1 MLYTIKSE
9 KITVSADTNGAE
21 IHSIKM
27 GDTEYLWQC
36 GDSWKRYAP
45 VLFPF
50 VCNTSSK
57 KYKAGGVEYTMPSNH
72 GFARDSVFN
81 LVSKDENSVA
91 FELCHSDE
99 TLKVYPY
106 EFKLT
111 VKYTVKDNKVIVE
124 NIVENPGDK
133 SMYFYLGSHP
143 AFNCPLD
150 ENTAFND
157 YKIVYEKPETIVQSL
172 PDGGKRTIIENE
184 NSYAISRELFDF
196 DVILKDMPASKSIA
210 LCSDKTDKKVT
221 VNFPMSDCIAVW
233 SPTADNEA
241 KFVCL
246 EAWTSVPVY
255 FDDKYEDIE
264 KKPHAV
270 KLASGS
276 SYTYSYEIVVD

>member
-1 MLYTIKSE
+1 MLYTVKND
-9 KITVSADTNGAE
+9 KITVSADTYGAE
-21 IHSIKM
+21 LHSIKM
-27 GDTEYLWQC
+27 GETEYLWQC

-57 KYKAGGVEYTMPSNH
+57 KYNAGGVEYTMPTNH
-72 GFARDSVFN
+72 GFARDSEFK
-81 LVSKDENSVA
+81 LVEADENSIT
-91 FELCHSDE
+91 FELWDSEE

-106 EFKLT
+106 KLKLT
-111 VKYTVKDNKVIVE
+111 VKYTIEDNKVIVE
-124 NIVENPGDK
+124 NIVNNTGEK

-150 ENTAFND
+150 ESTTFED
-157 YKIVYEKPETIVQSL
+157 YKIVYEKNETILQTL
-172 PDGGKRTIIENE
+172 PDGSERTIIENE
-184 NSYAISRELFDF
+184 NSYNLTRELFDF
-196 DVILKDMPASKSIA
+196 DVILKDKPASKSIS

-221 VNFPMSDCIAVW
+221 VIFPMSDCIAVW
-233 SPTADNEA
+233 SPTGDNNA

-255 FDDKYEDIE
+255 FDDKHKDIE
-264 KKPHAV
+264 KKPHAI

-276 SYTYSYEIVVD
+276 AYNYKYEIVVE